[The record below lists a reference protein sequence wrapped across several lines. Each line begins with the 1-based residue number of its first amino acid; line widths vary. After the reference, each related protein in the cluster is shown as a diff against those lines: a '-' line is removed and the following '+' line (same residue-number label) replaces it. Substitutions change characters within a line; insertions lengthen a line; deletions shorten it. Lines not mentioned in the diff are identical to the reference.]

1 MVHCMA
7 ERIMQRSCYTNVVKE
22 REECLVYDKK
32 HTGQWISWDE
42 SVSYI
47 RNCFFHFELS
57 YPFIEGI
64 QIFSTAYL
72 LVEFFF
78 MLSGFLFAKGVLDGK
93 YRNKSLIL
101 IIKDRIMRLWPTYI
115 VGLIFLPIVYSLAW
129 YEGNYFK
136 WLLEEVILN
145 RIWLKYLCYSQL
157 VYHDSNI

>member
-47 RNCFFHFELS
+47 RNCFFPLWTKLS
-57 YPFIEGI
+57 IYWRNTN
-64 QIFSTAYL
+64 IFNSL
-72 LVEFFF
+72 LISWILF

-115 VGLIFLPIVYSLAW
+115 VGLIFCLLCIL
-129 YEGNYFK
+129 
-136 WLLEEVILN
+136 WLGMKAIILSGFW
-145 RIWLKYLCYSQL
+145 RKS
-157 VYHDSNI
+157 S